1 MDALTQYFV
10 IPEVLY
16 SLMAIL
22 GLLLVWQYHQKQVLA
37 GRIYA
42 IDFWDVTG
50 IRMFLHATTWDGRSC
65 AICREANGT
74 VFLPS
79 LATKKNF
86 STLAHPCTNALGCR
100 CLIVG
105 LYGGWPEA
113 AQLLERLRRQG
124 RKTPLKL
131 TDKELLALFDG
142 PWHQSITSA
151 GDRLTINMLEGMR
164 VERKD
169 PEGSAVRYRYVID
182 QAKGARDVRLVAPA
196 FMRLAEVLEHLGR
209 HEEAVEVIE
218 SFERRFPRNKRAFY
232 FPSDAQRRVMATRKL
247 RLQANLKR
255 STVWSQSRQATQAQ
269 ADRFTIRK

>member
-1 MDALTQYFV
+1 MDTLTHYLV
-10 IPEVLY
+10 VPEVLY
-16 SLMAIL
+16 SLLALL
-22 GLLLVWQYHQKQVLA
+22 GLLLVWQYHEKQVLA

-65 AICREANGT
+65 PVCRQANGT

-86 STLAHPCTNALGCR
+86 STLAHPCTNSLGCR

-113 AQLLERLRRQG
+113 AKLLERLRRQG

-131 TDKELLALFDG
+131 TDQELLALFDG

-151 GDRLTINMLEGMR
+151 GDRLTINMLDGMR
-164 VERKD
+164 LERKD
-169 PEGSAVRYRYVID
+169 PEGSVVRYRYVID
-182 QAKGARDVRLVAPA
+182 QARGARDIRLVAPA
-196 FMRLAEVLEHLGR
+196 FIRLAEVLERLGR
-209 HEEAVEVIE
+209 HEEAAEVIDG
-218 SFERRFPRNKRAFY
+218 FEQRFPKKKRAFY
-232 FPSDAQRRVMATRKL
+232 FPSDAQRQIMASRKL
-247 RLQANLKR
+247 RLQASMKR
-255 STVWSQSRQATQAQ
+255 SAVFSPPKQPTQAP
-269 ADRFTIRK
+269 ADQFKIRR